1 MTQENAQQQRI
12 SDIGHGRVFMSSC
25 VYEFT
30 LGERRFR
37 IPKIKNKKAR
47 LSITDRR
54 A

>member
-1 MTQENAQQQRI
+1 MTRTMLNRRAD

-30 LGERRFR
+30 LGERAFQNFR
-37 IPKIKNKKAR
+37 NKKAR
-47 LSITDRR
+47 LSNADGR